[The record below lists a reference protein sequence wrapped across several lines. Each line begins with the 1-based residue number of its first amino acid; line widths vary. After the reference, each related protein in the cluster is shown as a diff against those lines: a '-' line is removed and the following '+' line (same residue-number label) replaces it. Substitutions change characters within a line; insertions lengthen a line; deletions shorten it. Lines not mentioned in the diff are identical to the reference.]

1 MEFFMCTVFALFT
14 EMEKPFF
21 ISITTLSITIL
32 FYALVNLFFE
42 YDYFGVKKSPKK
54 RKFKIRLKRA
64 YGIRPEVLERLKTA
78 P

>member
-1 MEFFMCTVFALFT
+1 MEFLICTIFVLFT

-21 ISITTLSITIL
+21 ISITTLLIAIL
-32 FYALVNLFFE
+32 FNAFINLFFE
-42 YDYFGVKKSPKK
+42 FEQFNIKKNSKK
-54 RKFKIRLKRA
+54 RKSRIKFRRS